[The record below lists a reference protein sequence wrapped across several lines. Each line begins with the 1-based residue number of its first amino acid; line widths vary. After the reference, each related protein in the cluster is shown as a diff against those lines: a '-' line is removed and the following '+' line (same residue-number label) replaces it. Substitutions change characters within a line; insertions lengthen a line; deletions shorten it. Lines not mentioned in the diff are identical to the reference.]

1 MNNFQQKE
9 KNMKTIKRI
18 LLPALVV
25 FILVGSA
32 FAMETQKDKKAIV
45 LAQFGTS
52 YPSALVAIT
61 NIQKQVQDAFP
72 GVKVKQ
78 AFTSNII
85 RKIWHE
91 RQNDKKFLEENK
103 NIPEEILYVKAPLAT
118 IADLQDE
125 GYTTIIVQTT
135 HVFEGEEYLD
145 LKSCVDGLDS
155 IATIKTKHKP
165 FKKIVL
171 GRPLLG
177 KKGEEYPYHKDLET
191 AAKTVKADV
200 ELARKNKAALVYM
213 GHGNEYL
220 STGAYIE
227 FQETLRRMYPE
238 TPIYIGVVEGF
249 PSPDYVVSGLIR
261 DRIRKVVLKPF
272 MIVAGDHATNDMAGD
287 EDDSWK
293 TIFKSKGIEV
303 ITVIQGLGEN
313 PEIGKILIQHIKD
326 VARDNQI
333 GL

>member
-1 MNNFQQKE
+1 
-9 KNMKTIKRI
+9 MKTIKRI

-25 FILVGSA
+25 FILVGST
-32 FAMETQKDKKAIV
+32 FAMEAQKEKKAIV

-52 YPSALVAIT
+52 YPSALAALT

-72 GVKVKQ
+72 GVKVKL

-125 GYTTIIVQTT
+125 GYTTIIVQST

-155 IATIKTKHKP
+155 ITTIKLRHKP

-177 KKGEEYPYHKDLET
+177 KKGEEYPYHKDLEA
-191 AAKTVKADV
+191 AAKMVKADV

-220 STGAYIE
+220 STGAYTE

-238 TPIYIGVVEGF
+238 TPVYIGVVEGF

-261 DRIRKVVLKPF
+261 DRIKKVVLKPF

-303 ITVIQGLGEN
+303 VTVIAGLGEN

-333 GL
+333 GM

>member
-1 MNNFQQKE
+1 MKRII
-9 KNMKTIKRI
+9 KTIERI
-18 LLPALVV
+18 FLPALLAISI
-25 FILVGSA
+25 FVGNA

-52 YPSALVAIT
+52 YPSALAALT

-125 GYTTIIVQTT
+125 GYTTIIVQPT

-155 IATIKTKHKP
+155 ITTIKPRHKP
-165 FKKIVL
+165 FKKVVL

-177 KKGEEYPYHKDLET
+177 KKGEEYPYHKDLEV

-227 FQETLRRMYPE
+227 FQETLRRIYPE
-238 TPIYIGVVEGF
+238 TPVYLGTVEGF
-249 PSPDYVVSGLIR
+249 PSLDYVVSGLIR
-261 DRIRKVVLKPF
+261 DRIKKVVLKPF